1 MVSIGSLVYGDK
13 LIVNELEVR
22 THITGPASG
31 SGITL
36 NAPVT
41 ASSSVASSHKVIG
54 SDSMNLGQIHQKGSV
69 FYLQWSHVE
78 QVTEITTTNGSAN
91 ILLTVAHHGLKAGD
105 YFYIQDLG
113 AGAGDANGI
122 PFADI
127 RGGLPGGGRVAGTM
141 DPSDPAFEDKI
152 PITALSPATSSGTTS
167 TLTPIIRIDR
177 YKFIDMAKSDAVW
190 NYDTQEPTPPH
201 INVNIWS

>member
-31 SGITL
+31 AGITL

-69 FYLQWSHVE
+69 FYLKWSHVE

-91 ILLTVAHHGLKAGD
+91 ISLTVAGHGLNTGE
-105 YFYIQDLG
+105 YFYIQNLG

-127 RGGLPGGGRVAGTM
+127 RGGLAGGGRVAGTIT
-141 DPSDPAFEDKI
+141 DNNKI
-152 PITALSPATSSGTTS
+152 PITALSAATSSGTTT

-190 NYDTQEPTPPH
+190 NFATSEPNPPH
-201 INVNIWS
+201 TNVNIWS